1 MSEQNYQI
9 RTAHAD
15 EFEMISSLT
24 RLAYEQYATIMAPVA
39 WEGLRSA
46 IDAALASKDERIER
60 IVALREGQIV
70 GSVMLFSPGLN
81 LHKDANA
88 GAEWPELRMLAVHP
102 DERSQGLGQLLVEA
116 CIERVRAKGGEWL
129 GLHTSE
135 SLKAAIRL
143 YQRLGFE
150 RDPERDFQPEGAEL
164 VMGFRKAL

>member
-1 MSEQNYQI
+1 MSEETIEI
-9 RTAHAD
+9 RTARAD
-15 EFEMISSLT
+15 EFEAINSLT
-24 RLAYEQYATIMAPVA
+24 RLAYEQYATIMAPSA

-46 IDAALASKDERIER
+46 IDAALASTDPRIER
-60 IVALREGQIV
+60 IVALRNGQLV

-81 LHKDANA
+81 LHKEANA

-102 DERSQGLGQLLVEA
+102 DERGKGLGRLLVEA
-116 CIERVRAKGGEWL
+116 CIERVRANGGEWL

-143 YQRLGFE
+143 YERLGFE

-164 VMGFRKAL
+164 VMGYRKAL

>member
-1 MSEQNYQI
+1 MSEEFYEI
-9 RTAHAD
+9 RTARAH
-15 EFEMISSLT
+15 EFDTINSLT
-24 RLAYEQYATIMAPVA
+24 RLAYEQYATIMAPIA

-46 IDAALASKDERIER
+46 IDAALASSDARIER
-60 IVALREGQIV
+60 IIALREGQIV

-102 DERSQGLGQLLVEA
+102 DERGRGLGQRLVEA
-116 CIERVRAKGGEWL
+116 CIERVRANGGEWL
-129 GLHTSE
+129 GLHSSA

-143 YQRLGFE
+143 YERLGFE

-164 VMGFRKAL
+164 VMGYRKAL